1 MPGPNTEVSPMAR
14 AKKAKSAGE
23 GTPDA
28 ITLLKADHRQV
39 EDWFGQ
45 FEKARD
51 ANKKQMLA
59 MQICKALKVH
69 TMIEEEIF
77 YPAFLEA
84 TGEKDIHHEAEVE
97 HNGAKKLIAEIEESS
112 PDDDYFDAKV
122 SVLSEMIKHHVKEEE
137 GPGGMFSKS
146 RDSDM
151 DLDALGEQLAAR
163 KAELE
168 GESDAGLDEPPPGG
182 RKSRSSERR
191 QHG

>member
-1 MPGPNTEVSPMAR
+1 MAR
-14 AKKAKSAGE
+14 AKQAKSAGE
-23 GTPDA
+23 DTPDA

-51 ANKKQMLA
+51 ADKKQTLA
-59 MQICKALKVH
+59 TQICAALKVH
-69 TMIEEEIF
+69 TTIEEEIF

-84 TGEKDIHHEAEVE
+84 TDDKDIHHEAEVE
-97 HNGAKKLIAEIEESS
+97 HNGAKNLIAEIEGSS

-122 SVLSEMIKHHVKEEE
+122 KVLSEMIKHHVKEEE
-137 GPGGMFSKS
+137 KPGGMFSEA
-146 RDSDM
+146 RDSEM
-151 DLDALGEQLAAR
+151 DLDALGQQLATR

-168 GESDAGLDEPPPGG
+168 GESEDLDEPPPGG
-182 RKSRSSERR
+182 ERSRSGERR